1 MKGWLEQCEAQGG
14 GDTPEAVADAMHDV
28 LKLSWRP
35 EATKICILISD
46 APPHGLD
53 PNCGDGFPDGDP
65 TGVDPIKI
73 VREMAEKQIT
83 LYCVGVEPSIG
94 KFISMPIIL
103 IDCLFLFL

>member
-1 MKGWLEQCEAQGG
+1 MKGWLEQCEAVGG
-14 GDTPEAVADAMHDV
+14 GDTPEAVADALHDV

-53 PNCGDGFPDGDP
+53 PNGDGFPEGDP
-65 TGVDPIKI
+65 TGVDPIKT

-83 LYCVGVEPSIG
+83 LYVAGVEPAIG
-94 KFISMPIIL
+94 
-103 IDCLFLFL
+103 